1 MLAMSFSST
10 RRTNTGAYTTP
21 FSNTGIEFFPLGV
34 LPGHSGV
41 VLHESGYLRCNRD
54 WNFPNMFSPFWRLIY
69 DFRRGHKIVF
79 PDHEVALGPDRIVL
93 LPDHHRCHF
102 RETRPTPT
110 FWLHFSHPRR
120 PVPRQPLPIE
130 LAPSRTEMNLI
141 DDLVALF
148 GGRHNEENRER
159 TFRLSIALLQVVL
172 SRPEIRWLKEKPES
186 LLQTVRFIEQHHAE
200 PIYNPQLARLASMS
214 TTSFVEEF
222 RHCQGVTPARF
233 IAQVRIRETCNLL
246 ANTALSLDEIAEKT
260 GFPNRAYLSRVF
272 KRVTGESPAHF
283 RRDHAVS
290 VISG

>member
-1 MLAMSFSST
+1 MSFSSKQ
-10 RRTNTGAYTTP
+10 RVNTGAYTTP
-21 FSNTGIEFFPLGV
+21 FSNTGIEFFPPGV

-41 VLHESGYLRCNRD
+41 VLHESGYLRHNRG

-69 DFRRGHKIVF
+69 DFQRGHTIAF
-79 PDHEVALGPDRIVL
+79 PGREVPLGPERIVL
-93 LPDHHRCHF
+93 LPDHHRCDF
-102 RETRPTPT
+102 CETRPAPT

-120 PVPRQPLPIE
+120 PVPRQPIPIE
-130 LAPSRTEMNLI
+130 LAPSRTEMDLI
-141 DDLVALF
+141 GDLRALF
-148 GGRHNEENRER
+148 ERRRGGENRER
-159 TFRLSIALLQVVL
+159 IFRLSIALLQVVL

-200 PIYNPQLARLASMS
+200 PIYNPQLARLANMS
-214 TTSFVEEF
+214 TTGFVEEF
-222 RHCQGVTPARF
+222 RRCQGVTPARF

-246 ANTALSLDEIAEKT
+246 SNTALSLDEIAEKT

-290 VISG
+290 IGNG